1 MLEKIKLSLRVL
13 DPDFDDEI
21 NSIISA
27 ALLELGI
34 GGLDSEK
41 VDIQDA
47 LIVQAVTL
55 YCKAN
60 FGMAN
65 PDSEKYMEA
74 FNSLRTHLSLSEK
87 YRSNLKGVII

>member
-41 VDIQDA
+41 VNQQDA

-74 FNSLRTHLSLSEK
+74 FNSLRTNLSLSEK